1 MSNINKENLIQDII
15 DIYESE
21 YPTAS
26 GETDEFYKDVINLIK
41 NTNSGETAKTKS
53 NNPIIT
59 KEIFVESMKKF
70 VRTKEESDKMI
81 SNLYDTFGV
90 PDKLMRNSGNYEDT
104 FLNLLKAAM
113 NDRLEWLDYYVYERE
128 CEWFEYHI
136 NNETVKVDSFDK
148 LYELITTGDIK
159 CDWRT

>member
-1 MSNINKENLIQDII
+1 MD
-15 DIYESE
+15 
-21 YPTAS
+21 
-26 GETDEFYKDVINLIK
+26 
-41 NTNSGETAKTKS
+41 TKS

-59 KEIFVESMKKF
+59 KEIFVKSMKKF

-90 PDKLMRNSGNYEDT
+90 PDKLMRNSNNYEDT
-104 FLNLLKAAM
+104 FLDLLKAAM
-113 NDRLEWLDYYVYERE
+113 NDRLEWLDYYVYERG

-136 NNETVKVDSFDK
+136 NNETVKVDSFEK

-159 CDWRT
+159 CEWRT

>member
-1 MSNINKENLIQDII
+1 M
-15 DIYESE
+15 
-21 YPTAS
+21 
-26 GETDEFYKDVINLIK
+26 
-41 NTNSGETAKTKS
+41 S

-59 KEIFVESMKKF
+59 KEIFVDAMKKF

-113 NDRLEWLDYYVYERE
+113 QDRLEWLDYYVYERE
-128 CEWFEYHI
+128 CEW
-136 NNETVKVDSFDK
+136 
-148 LYELITTGDIK
+148 
-159 CDWRT
+159 RT